1 MIRLSAFADE
11 ISPNL
16 NEQIAVLESENI
28 RHLDLRGL
36 WDTNVL
42 DLTDEQVAEIKQAL
56 GAHGIGVA
64 AIGSPI
70 GKVPIDSSFDEHLH
84 RFERAI
90 ALAQALQTPYIRIF
104 SFYPPAAIKENRSDS
119 GTVNPAEYRD

>member
-1 MIRLSAFADE
+1 MICLSAFADE
-11 ISPNL
+11 ISPDL

-28 RHLDLRGL
+28 RSLDLRGV
-36 WDTNVL
+36 WGTNVL
-42 DLTDEQVAEIKQAL
+42 DLTDGQVAEIEQTL
-56 GAHGIGVA
+56 SAHGIEVA

-90 ALAQALQTPYIRIF
+90 TLAREFRTPY
-104 SFYPPAAIKENRSDS
+104 
-119 GTVNPAEYRD
+119 V